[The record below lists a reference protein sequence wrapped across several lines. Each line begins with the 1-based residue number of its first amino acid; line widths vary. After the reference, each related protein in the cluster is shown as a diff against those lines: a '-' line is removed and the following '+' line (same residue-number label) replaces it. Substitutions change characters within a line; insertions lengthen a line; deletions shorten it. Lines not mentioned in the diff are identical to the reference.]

1 MSGAGDTEG
10 RRLLA
15 EVTATDD
22 EIAEAVGVSRRLVSY
37 WRKGSKRPGGTNRA
51 KLREVYGIPQR
62 AWGSKA
68 GADLGAAEEEAK
80 ARRAI
85 SSRSLSSLD
94 HAEEL
99 LEEARRARLDPDLI
113 ASERGRLVTEEG
125 RLLALKA
132 RLERERELVED
143 RIVREHP
150 MWLRIRAV
158 FEWLGQQLEAR
169 DPELADELEARL
181 TKASGEGG

>member
-1 MSGAGDTEG
+1 MSDAGETEG
-10 RRLLA
+10 RRLLG
-15 EVTATDD
+15 EVAASDD
-22 EIAEAVGVSRRLVSY
+22 EIAESVGVSRRLVSY
-37 WRKGSKRPGGTNRA
+37 WRKGSKRPGGANRA

-62 AWGSKA
+62 AWGARA
-68 GADLGAAEEEAK
+68 GADLGAAEKEAK

-85 SSRSLSSLD
+85 PARSLSSLD

-150 MWLRIRAV
+150 AWLRMRAV
-158 FEWLGQQLEAR
+158 FDWLGQRLEKL
-169 DPELADELEARL
+169 DPDLADEFEARL
-181 TKASGEGG
+181 ARATGERG